1 MNIKNI
7 IKKHENKTL
16 TVFEWFE
23 NNSDKIILTTDDKPK
38 NNAWASFI
46 CNKTTVKLFGMTVD
60 NKLSFELHLNRAC
73 KKVSHK
79 LHALAIV
86 SNHIKLR
93 IMEKASTTSQFGC
106 CVLV

>member
-60 NKLSFELHLNRAC
+60 NKLSFELHLNRVS
-73 KKVSHK
+73 KKVCHK
-79 LHALAIV
+79 LHALARV
-86 SNHIKLR
+86 SNYRKLR
-93 IMEKASTTSQFGC
+93 IIEKAFITSQFGYG
-106 CVLV
+106 VLV